1 MKQTNR
7 SEIRENH
14 INRLQEKYNDLYKD
28 YQQLEQKYERL
39 VYFAIQTV
47 FNDFND
53 DVELLAR
60 YLYRERLIKR
70 TETDY
75 INPIKDNPNCSL
87 LKEIED
93 LQKGDK

>member
-1 MKQTNR
+1 MKQTSR

-47 FNDFND
+47 FDDFNN

-60 YLYRERLIKR
+60 YLYREGLIKR

-93 LQKGDK
+93 LQEGDK

>member
-1 MKQTNR
+1 MKQTSR

-28 YQQLEQKYERL
+28 YQELEQKYKRL
-39 VYFAIQTV
+39 IHFAIQTV
-47 FNDFND
+47 FDDFND

-60 YLYRERLIKR
+60 HLYREGIIQR
-70 TETDY
+70 TEKYY

-87 LKEIED
+87 SKEIED
-93 LQKGDK
+93 LQEGDK

>member
-1 MKQTNR
+1 MKQTTR

-47 FNDFND
+47 FDDFND

-60 YLYRERLIKR
+60 YLYREGLIKR

-87 LKEIED
+87 LKEIEK
-93 LQKGDK
+93 LEGDK